1 MRGPRSTAAS
11 RVAVRANSHRIRRRD
26 DRDDDLHGD
35 PRDQDVVVRETA
47 ERRAGHETL
56 QHLLR
61 GERAGL
67 GHDED
72 RREPP
77 EPFGPVVRAG
87 ERADHD
93 RGHPGDQQH
102 QDGLVERGEVRVARA
117 LQGERAL
124 MGVGDRDQVRE
135 GVPEHQPGRGRA
147 EGREASEPGSFT
159 HADRSPRCDSAGLYA
174 GALTRG
180 ERGAMR
186 AEDVRTV
193 GVIGCGLMG
202 SGIAEVVAR
211 AGQDAVVLE
220 TSDELVERG
229 RQRIETS
236 TLRAV
241 ERNRLDAEERAAVLG
256 RISLTTDVQDL
267 ADVDLVIEAATEDHD
282 TKVGMFRRLDEVTKP
297 EVILASNTSSI
308 PIADLGAATSRPDKV
323 LGMHFFNPVP
333 VMGLIELVRAIS
345 TSDDTMAFGR
355 AYGVVLGK
363 TTVESRDRAGFIVN
377 ALLIP
382 YLNGAI
388 RMLEDG
394 FATREDIDTA
404 VHLGLNH
411 PMGPLRLID
420 LIGLDT
426 HLFIANVLFEEFKEP
441 TYAPPPLLRRMVTAG
456 RLGRKVGRGFYDYEG

>member
-1 MRGPRSTAAS
+1 
-11 RVAVRANSHRIRRRD
+11 
-26 DRDDDLHGD
+26 
-35 PRDQDVVVRETA
+35 
-47 ERRAGHETL
+47 
-56 QHLLR
+56 
-61 GERAGL
+61 
-67 GHDED
+67 
-72 RREPP
+72 
-77 EPFGPVVRAG
+77 
-87 ERADHD
+87 
-93 RGHPGDQQH
+93 
-102 QDGLVERGEVRVARA
+102 
-117 LQGERAL
+117 
-124 MGVGDRDQVRE
+124 
-135 GVPEHQPGRGRA
+135 
-147 EGREASEPGSFT
+147 
-159 HADRSPRCDSAGLYA
+159 
-174 GALTRG
+174 
-180 ERGAMR
+180 MR

-202 SGIAEVVAR
+202 SGITEVVAR
-211 AGQDAVVLE
+211 TGQRAVVLE

-241 ERNRLDAEERAAVLG
+241 ERGRLDADERTAVLG

-267 ADVDLVIEAATEDHD
+267 SDVDLVIEAATEDHD
-282 TKVGMFRRLDEVTKP
+282 TKIGMFRRLDEVTKP

-308 PIADLGAATSRPDKV
+308 PIADLAAATSRPDKV

-333 VMGLIELVRAIS
+333 AMGLIELVRAIS
-345 TSDDTMAFGR
+345 SSDDTMAFGR
-355 AYGVVLGK
+355 AYGAVLGK
-363 TTVESRDRAGFIVN
+363 ATVESRDRAGFIVN

-441 TYAPPPLLRRMVTAG
+441 TFAPPPLLRRMVTAG
-456 RLGRKVGRGFYDYEG
+456 LLGRKVGRGFYEYGS

>member
-1 MRGPRSTAAS
+1 
-11 RVAVRANSHRIRRRD
+11 
-26 DRDDDLHGD
+26 
-35 PRDQDVVVRETA
+35 
-47 ERRAGHETL
+47 
-56 QHLLR
+56 
-61 GERAGL
+61 
-67 GHDED
+67 
-72 RREPP
+72 
-77 EPFGPVVRAG
+77 
-87 ERADHD
+87 
-93 RGHPGDQQH
+93 
-102 QDGLVERGEVRVARA
+102 
-117 LQGERAL
+117 
-124 MGVGDRDQVRE
+124 
-135 GVPEHQPGRGRA
+135 
-147 EGREASEPGSFT
+147 
-159 HADRSPRCDSAGLYA
+159 
-174 GALTRG
+174 
-180 ERGAMR
+180 MR
-186 AEDVRTV
+186 AEDVRSV

-202 SGIAEVVAR
+202 SGITEVVAR
-211 AGQDAVVLE
+211 AGQNAVVLE

-241 ERNRLDAEERAAVLG
+241 ERGRLDAEDREAVLG
-256 RISLTTDVQDL
+256 RISMTTDVQDL

-333 VMGLIELVRAIS
+333 AMGLIELVRAIS

-426 HLFIANVLFEEFKEP
+426 HMFIANVLFEEFKEP
-441 TYAPPPLLRRMVTAG
+441 TFAPPPLLRRMVTAG

>member
-1 MRGPRSTAAS
+1 
-11 RVAVRANSHRIRRRD
+11 
-26 DRDDDLHGD
+26 
-35 PRDQDVVVRETA
+35 
-47 ERRAGHETL
+47 
-56 QHLLR
+56 
-61 GERAGL
+61 
-67 GHDED
+67 
-72 RREPP
+72 
-77 EPFGPVVRAG
+77 
-87 ERADHD
+87 
-93 RGHPGDQQH
+93 
-102 QDGLVERGEVRVARA
+102 
-117 LQGERAL
+117 
-124 MGVGDRDQVRE
+124 
-135 GVPEHQPGRGRA
+135 
-147 EGREASEPGSFT
+147 
-159 HADRSPRCDSAGLYA
+159 
-174 GALTRG
+174 
-180 ERGAMR
+180 MR

-202 SGIAEVVAR
+202 SGISEVVAR
-211 AGQDAVVLE
+211 AGQTAVVLE

-241 ERNRLDAEERAAVLG
+241 ERGRLDAEERTAVLG

-267 ADVDLVIEAATEDHD
+267 AGVDLVIEAATEDHD

-333 VMGLIELVRAIS
+333 AMGLIELVRAIS

-355 AYGVVLGK
+355 AYGVVVGK

-441 TYAPPPLLRRMVTAG
+441 TFAPPPLLRRMVTAG
-456 RLGRKVGRGFYDYEG
+456 LLGRKVGRGFYEYGS

>member
-1 MRGPRSTAAS
+1 
-11 RVAVRANSHRIRRRD
+11 
-26 DRDDDLHGD
+26 
-35 PRDQDVVVRETA
+35 
-47 ERRAGHETL
+47 
-56 QHLLR
+56 
-61 GERAGL
+61 
-67 GHDED
+67 
-72 RREPP
+72 
-77 EPFGPVVRAG
+77 
-87 ERADHD
+87 
-93 RGHPGDQQH
+93 
-102 QDGLVERGEVRVARA
+102 
-117 LQGERAL
+117 
-124 MGVGDRDQVRE
+124 
-135 GVPEHQPGRGRA
+135 
-147 EGREASEPGSFT
+147 
-159 HADRSPRCDSAGLYA
+159 
-174 GALTRG
+174 
-180 ERGAMR
+180 MR
-186 AEDVRTV
+186 AEEVRTV

-241 ERNRLDAEERAAVLG
+241 ERNRLDAKERDAVLG
-256 RISLTTDVQDL
+256 RVSLTTDVQDL

-345 TSDDTMAFGR
+345 TSDDTMTFGR

-411 PMGPLRLID
+411 PMGPLQLID

>member
-1 MRGPRSTAAS
+1 
-11 RVAVRANSHRIRRRD
+11 
-26 DRDDDLHGD
+26 
-35 PRDQDVVVRETA
+35 
-47 ERRAGHETL
+47 
-56 QHLLR
+56 
-61 GERAGL
+61 
-67 GHDED
+67 
-72 RREPP
+72 
-77 EPFGPVVRAG
+77 
-87 ERADHD
+87 
-93 RGHPGDQQH
+93 
-102 QDGLVERGEVRVARA
+102 
-117 LQGERAL
+117 
-124 MGVGDRDQVRE
+124 
-135 GVPEHQPGRGRA
+135 
-147 EGREASEPGSFT
+147 
-159 HADRSPRCDSAGLYA
+159 
-174 GALTRG
+174 
-180 ERGAMR
+180 MR

-202 SGIAEVVAR
+202 SGISEVVAR
-211 AGQDAVVLE
+211 AGQTAVVLE
-220 TSDELVERG
+220 TTDELVERG

-241 ERNRLDAEERAAVLG
+241 ERGRLDADERAAVLG
-256 RISLTTDVQDL
+256 RISLTTDVLDL

-345 TSDDTMAFGR
+345 SSDDTMAFGR

-411 PMGPLRLID
+411 PMGPLQLID

-441 TYAPPPLLRRMVTAG
+441 TFAPPPLLRRMVTAG
-456 RLGRKVGRGFYDYEG
+456 RLGRKVGRGFYDYGS

>member
-1 MRGPRSTAAS
+1 
-11 RVAVRANSHRIRRRD
+11 
-26 DRDDDLHGD
+26 
-35 PRDQDVVVRETA
+35 
-47 ERRAGHETL
+47 
-56 QHLLR
+56 
-61 GERAGL
+61 
-67 GHDED
+67 
-72 RREPP
+72 
-77 EPFGPVVRAG
+77 
-87 ERADHD
+87 
-93 RGHPGDQQH
+93 
-102 QDGLVERGEVRVARA
+102 
-117 LQGERAL
+117 
-124 MGVGDRDQVRE
+124 
-135 GVPEHQPGRGRA
+135 
-147 EGREASEPGSFT
+147 
-159 HADRSPRCDSAGLYA
+159 
-174 GALTRG
+174 
-180 ERGAMR
+180 MR

-211 AGQDAVVLE
+211 AGQNAVALE
-220 TSDELVERG
+220 TSDELVDRG
-229 RQRIETS
+229 RQRIESS

-241 ERNRLDAEERAAVLG
+241 ERGRLDAEERGAVLG

-267 ADVDLVIEAATEDHD
+267 AGVDLVIEAATEDHD

-333 VMGLIELVRAIS
+333 AMGLIELVRAIS

-355 AYGVVLGK
+355 AYGVVVGK

-441 TYAPPPLLRRMVTAG
+441 TFAPPPLLRRMVTAG
-456 RLGRKVGRGFYDYEG
+456 LLGRKVGRGFYEYGS

>member
-1 MRGPRSTAAS
+1 
-11 RVAVRANSHRIRRRD
+11 
-26 DRDDDLHGD
+26 
-35 PRDQDVVVRETA
+35 
-47 ERRAGHETL
+47 
-56 QHLLR
+56 
-61 GERAGL
+61 
-67 GHDED
+67 
-72 RREPP
+72 
-77 EPFGPVVRAG
+77 
-87 ERADHD
+87 
-93 RGHPGDQQH
+93 
-102 QDGLVERGEVRVARA
+102 
-117 LQGERAL
+117 
-124 MGVGDRDQVRE
+124 
-135 GVPEHQPGRGRA
+135 
-147 EGREASEPGSFT
+147 
-159 HADRSPRCDSAGLYA
+159 
-174 GALTRG
+174 
-180 ERGAMR
+180 MR

-211 AGQDAVVLE
+211 AGQHAVVLE

-256 RISLTTDVQDL
+256 RISLTTDIQDL

-355 AYGVVLGK
+355 AFGVVLGK

-411 PMGPLRLID
+411 PMGPLQLID

>member
-1 MRGPRSTAAS
+1 
-11 RVAVRANSHRIRRRD
+11 
-26 DRDDDLHGD
+26 
-35 PRDQDVVVRETA
+35 
-47 ERRAGHETL
+47 
-56 QHLLR
+56 
-61 GERAGL
+61 
-67 GHDED
+67 
-72 RREPP
+72 
-77 EPFGPVVRAG
+77 
-87 ERADHD
+87 
-93 RGHPGDQQH
+93 
-102 QDGLVERGEVRVARA
+102 
-117 LQGERAL
+117 
-124 MGVGDRDQVRE
+124 
-135 GVPEHQPGRGRA
+135 
-147 EGREASEPGSFT
+147 
-159 HADRSPRCDSAGLYA
+159 
-174 GALTRG
+174 
-180 ERGAMR
+180 MR

-202 SGIAEVVAR
+202 SGISEVVAR
-211 AGQDAVVLE
+211 AGQTAVVLE
-220 TSDELVERG
+220 TSGELVERG

-241 ERNRLDAEERAAVLG
+241 ERGGLDAEERTEVLG

-282 TKVGMFRRLDEVTKP
+282 TKVGMFRRLDEITKP

-345 TSDDTMAFGR
+345 SSDDTMAFGR
-355 AYGVVLGK
+355 AYGAVLGK
-363 TTVESRDRAGFIVN
+363 TTVESSDRAGFIVN

-441 TYAPPPLLRRMVTAG
+441 TFAPPPLLRRMVTAG
-456 RLGRKVGRGFYDYEG
+456 RLGRKVGRGFYDYES

>member
-1 MRGPRSTAAS
+1 
-11 RVAVRANSHRIRRRD
+11 
-26 DRDDDLHGD
+26 
-35 PRDQDVVVRETA
+35 
-47 ERRAGHETL
+47 
-56 QHLLR
+56 
-61 GERAGL
+61 
-67 GHDED
+67 
-72 RREPP
+72 
-77 EPFGPVVRAG
+77 
-87 ERADHD
+87 
-93 RGHPGDQQH
+93 
-102 QDGLVERGEVRVARA
+102 
-117 LQGERAL
+117 
-124 MGVGDRDQVRE
+124 
-135 GVPEHQPGRGRA
+135 
-147 EGREASEPGSFT
+147 
-159 HADRSPRCDSAGLYA
+159 
-174 GALTRG
+174 
-180 ERGAMR
+180 MR

-202 SGIAEVVAR
+202 SGISEVVAR
-211 AGQDAVVLE
+211 AGQTAVVLE
-220 TSDELVERG
+220 TTDELVERG

-241 ERNRLDAEERAAVLG
+241 ERGRLDAEERTAVLG
-256 RISLTTDVQDL
+256 RISLTTDVLDM

-345 TSDDTMAFGR
+345 SSDDTMAFGR

-411 PMGPLRLID
+411 PMGPLQLID

-441 TYAPPPLLRRMVTAG
+441 TFAPPPLLRRMVTAG
-456 RLGRKVGRGFYDYEG
+456 RLGRKVGRGFYDYGS

>member
-1 MRGPRSTAAS
+1 
-11 RVAVRANSHRIRRRD
+11 
-26 DRDDDLHGD
+26 
-35 PRDQDVVVRETA
+35 
-47 ERRAGHETL
+47 
-56 QHLLR
+56 
-61 GERAGL
+61 
-67 GHDED
+67 
-72 RREPP
+72 
-77 EPFGPVVRAG
+77 
-87 ERADHD
+87 
-93 RGHPGDQQH
+93 
-102 QDGLVERGEVRVARA
+102 
-117 LQGERAL
+117 
-124 MGVGDRDQVRE
+124 
-135 GVPEHQPGRGRA
+135 
-147 EGREASEPGSFT
+147 
-159 HADRSPRCDSAGLYA
+159 
-174 GALTRG
+174 
-180 ERGAMR
+180 MR

-241 ERNRLDAEERAAVLG
+241 ERKRLDAEERAAVLG

>member
-1 MRGPRSTAAS
+1 
-11 RVAVRANSHRIRRRD
+11 VH
-26 DRDDDLHGD
+26 
-35 PRDQDVVVRETA
+35 
-47 ERRAGHETL
+47 
-56 QHLLR
+56 
-61 GERAGL
+61 
-67 GHDED
+67 
-72 RREPP
+72 
-77 EPFGPVVRAG
+77 
-87 ERADHD
+87 
-93 RGHPGDQQH
+93 
-102 QDGLVERGEVRVARA
+102 
-117 LQGERAL
+117 
-124 MGVGDRDQVRE
+124 
-135 GVPEHQPGRGRA
+135 
-147 EGREASEPGSFT
+147 
-159 HADRSPRCDSAGLYA
+159 
-174 GALTRG
+174 
-180 ERGAMR
+180 

-211 AGQDAVVLE
+211 AGQNAVVLE

-241 ERNRLDAEERAAVLG
+241 ERGSLDAEERTAVLG
-256 RISLTTDVQDL
+256 RTSLTTDVQDL

-308 PIADLGAATSRPDKV
+308 PIAILGAATSRPDKV

-333 VMGLIELVRAIS
+333 VMGLIELVRSIS

-355 AYGVVLGK
+355 AYGVVLAK

-426 HLFIANVLFEEFKEP
+426 HLFIANVMFEEFKEP

>member
-1 MRGPRSTAAS
+1 
-11 RVAVRANSHRIRRRD
+11 
-26 DRDDDLHGD
+26 
-35 PRDQDVVVRETA
+35 
-47 ERRAGHETL
+47 
-56 QHLLR
+56 
-61 GERAGL
+61 
-67 GHDED
+67 
-72 RREPP
+72 
-77 EPFGPVVRAG
+77 
-87 ERADHD
+87 
-93 RGHPGDQQH
+93 
-102 QDGLVERGEVRVARA
+102 
-117 LQGERAL
+117 
-124 MGVGDRDQVRE
+124 
-135 GVPEHQPGRGRA
+135 
-147 EGREASEPGSFT
+147 
-159 HADRSPRCDSAGLYA
+159 
-174 GALTRG
+174 
-180 ERGAMR
+180 MR

-202 SGIAEVVAR
+202 SGISEVVAR
-211 AGQDAVVLE
+211 AGQTAVVLE
-220 TSDELVERG
+220 TTDELVERG

-241 ERNRLDAEERAAVLG
+241 ERGRLDAEERTAVLG

-267 ADVDLVIEAATEDHD
+267 AVVDLVIEAATEDHD

-345 TSDDTMAFGR
+345 SSDDTMAFGR

-441 TYAPPPLLRRMVTAG
+441 TFAPPPLLRRMVTAG
-456 RLGRKVGRGFYDYEG
+456 RLGRKVGRGFYDYGS

>member
-1 MRGPRSTAAS
+1 
-11 RVAVRANSHRIRRRD
+11 
-26 DRDDDLHGD
+26 
-35 PRDQDVVVRETA
+35 
-47 ERRAGHETL
+47 
-56 QHLLR
+56 
-61 GERAGL
+61 
-67 GHDED
+67 
-72 RREPP
+72 
-77 EPFGPVVRAG
+77 
-87 ERADHD
+87 
-93 RGHPGDQQH
+93 
-102 QDGLVERGEVRVARA
+102 
-117 LQGERAL
+117 
-124 MGVGDRDQVRE
+124 
-135 GVPEHQPGRGRA
+135 
-147 EGREASEPGSFT
+147 
-159 HADRSPRCDSAGLYA
+159 
-174 GALTRG
+174 
-180 ERGAMR
+180 MR

-202 SGIAEVVAR
+202 SGISEVVAR
-211 AGQDAVVLE
+211 AGQTAVVLE
-220 TSDELVERG
+220 TNDELVERG

-241 ERNRLDAEERAAVLG
+241 ERGRLDAEERTAVLG
-256 RISLTTDVQDL
+256 RISLTTDLQDL

-345 TSDDTMAFGR
+345 SSDDTMAFGR

-411 PMGPLRLID
+411 PMGPLQLID

-441 TYAPPPLLRRMVTAG
+441 TFAPPPLLRRMVTAG
-456 RLGRKVGRGFYDYEG
+456 RLGRKAGRGFYDYGS

>member
-1 MRGPRSTAAS
+1 
-11 RVAVRANSHRIRRRD
+11 
-26 DRDDDLHGD
+26 
-35 PRDQDVVVRETA
+35 
-47 ERRAGHETL
+47 
-56 QHLLR
+56 
-61 GERAGL
+61 
-67 GHDED
+67 
-72 RREPP
+72 
-77 EPFGPVVRAG
+77 
-87 ERADHD
+87 
-93 RGHPGDQQH
+93 
-102 QDGLVERGEVRVARA
+102 
-117 LQGERAL
+117 
-124 MGVGDRDQVRE
+124 
-135 GVPEHQPGRGRA
+135 
-147 EGREASEPGSFT
+147 
-159 HADRSPRCDSAGLYA
+159 
-174 GALTRG
+174 
-180 ERGAMR
+180 MR

-193 GVIGCGLMG
+193 GIIGCGLMG
-202 SGIAEVVAR
+202 SGIAETVAR
-211 AGQDAVVLE
+211 AGQTVVFLE
-220 TSDELVERG
+220 ASDELVERG
-229 RQRIETS
+229 RNRIETS

-241 ERNRLDAEERAAVLG
+241 ERGRLETAERDTLLG
-256 RISLTTDVQDL
+256 RISGTTDVQEL

-333 VMGLIELVRAIS
+333 VMGLIELVRAIT
-345 TSDDTMAFGR
+345 TSEDTVEFGR

-404 VHLGLNH
+404 IHLGLNH
-411 PMGPLRLID
+411 PMGPLQLID

-441 TYAPPPLLRRMVTAG
+441 TFAPPPLLRRMVTAG
-456 RLGRKVGRGFYDYEG
+456 RLGRKVGRGFYDYED

>member
-1 MRGPRSTAAS
+1 
-11 RVAVRANSHRIRRRD
+11 
-26 DRDDDLHGD
+26 
-35 PRDQDVVVRETA
+35 
-47 ERRAGHETL
+47 
-56 QHLLR
+56 
-61 GERAGL
+61 
-67 GHDED
+67 
-72 RREPP
+72 
-77 EPFGPVVRAG
+77 
-87 ERADHD
+87 
-93 RGHPGDQQH
+93 
-102 QDGLVERGEVRVARA
+102 
-117 LQGERAL
+117 
-124 MGVGDRDQVRE
+124 
-135 GVPEHQPGRGRA
+135 
-147 EGREASEPGSFT
+147 
-159 HADRSPRCDSAGLYA
+159 
-174 GALTRG
+174 
-180 ERGAMR
+180 MR

-202 SGIAEVVAR
+202 SGISEVVAR
-211 AGQDAVVLE
+211 AGQTAVVLE

-241 ERNRLDAEERAAVLG
+241 ERGRLDAEERTAVLG

-267 ADVDLVIEAATEDHD
+267 AGVDLVIEAATEDHD

-333 VMGLIELVRAIS
+333 AMGLIELVRAIS

-411 PMGPLRLID
+411 PMGPLQLID

-441 TYAPPPLLRRMVTAG
+441 TFAPPPLLRRMVTAG
-456 RLGRKVGRGFYDYEG
+456 HLGRKVGRGFYEYGS

>member
-1 MRGPRSTAAS
+1 
-11 RVAVRANSHRIRRRD
+11 
-26 DRDDDLHGD
+26 
-35 PRDQDVVVRETA
+35 
-47 ERRAGHETL
+47 
-56 QHLLR
+56 
-61 GERAGL
+61 
-67 GHDED
+67 
-72 RREPP
+72 
-77 EPFGPVVRAG
+77 
-87 ERADHD
+87 
-93 RGHPGDQQH
+93 
-102 QDGLVERGEVRVARA
+102 
-117 LQGERAL
+117 
-124 MGVGDRDQVRE
+124 
-135 GVPEHQPGRGRA
+135 
-147 EGREASEPGSFT
+147 
-159 HADRSPRCDSAGLYA
+159 
-174 GALTRG
+174 
-180 ERGAMR
+180 MR

-202 SGIAEVVAR
+202 SGISEVVAR
-211 AGQDAVVLE
+211 AGQTAVVLE
-220 TSDELVERG
+220 TTDELVERG

-241 ERNRLDAEERAAVLG
+241 ERGRLDAEERTAVLE
-256 RISLTTDVQDL
+256 RISLTTDVLDL

-345 TSDDTMAFGR
+345 SSDDTMAFGR

-411 PMGPLRLID
+411 PMGPLQLID

-441 TYAPPPLLRRMVTAG
+441 TFAPPPLLRRMVTAG
-456 RLGRKVGRGFYDYEG
+456 RLGRKVGRGFYDYGS